1 MKPLQAV
8 LDTNVF
14 VSALRSR
21 RGASYR
27 LLTLLDDPRW
37 QHNVSSALLF
47 EYQEQARAMR
57 AELGLTT
64 EDIEAVLDMIAARS
78 NHQIIYFS
86 WRPSLSDT
94 DDEFILDLA
103 VGAGCQYLVTHNT
116 RNFAGAHTLG
126 VRVVTPAE
134 FLKLIEQNV

>member
-1 MKPLQAV
+1 MRPLQAV

-27 LLTLLDDPRW
+27 LLTLLGDPRW
-37 QHNVSSALLF
+37 EHNVSSALLF
-47 EYQEQARAMR
+47 EYEEQARA
-57 AELGLTT
+57 ALPELGLTPQDL
-64 EDIEAVLDMIAARS
+64 EVVLDMIAARS
-78 NHQIIYFS
+78 NHRIIYFS
-86 WRPSLSDT
+86 WRPSLSDPN
-94 DDEFILDLA
+94 DEFILDLA
-103 VGAGCQYLVTHNT
+103 GGSGCEYLVTYNT
-116 RNFAGAHTLG
+116 RNFAGAERWG